1 VFRLLHSLLDRASS
15 VQSDL
20 YQHRLWLGDSG
31 SWEDILV
38 RLGSPCWRLDE
49 LDDAQIPF
57 ADFALTNSGQV
68 AEQQVSMM
76 REKVRTVGIS
86 VMLPVGAAGG
96 EQVVPLDQDHPF
108 DLGIE
113 S

>member
-1 VFRLLHSLLDRASS
+1 M
-15 VQSDL
+15 
-20 YQHRLWLGDSG
+20 
-31 SWEDILV
+31 
-38 RLGSPCWRLDE
+38 
-49 LDDAQIPF
+49 
-57 ADFALTNSGQV
+57 
-68 AEQQVSMM
+68 AEQQLSMM

-86 VMLPVGAAGG
+86 VMLPIGAAGG

>member
-1 VFRLLHSLLDRASS
+1 MAIQVHGKTFWCVWARVATKLHRA
-15 VQSDL
+15 
-20 YQHRLWLGDSG
+20 RNT
-31 SWEDILV
+31 
-38 RLGSPCWRLDE
+38 
-49 LDDAQIPF
+49 QIPF
-57 ADFALTNSGQV
+57 ADFALTNSGQM
-68 AEQQVSMM
+68 AEQQLSMM

-86 VMLPVGAAGG
+86 VMLPIGAAGG